1 MYMDREIYVN
11 FSFIFLLT
19 LLYTSH
25 HHPNTAAAAT
35 TTERRHAST
44 RHERA
49 RYHGRR
55 RQSPLP
61 SSSFRIAALTPHDP
75 HNVPRHVHTPRPT
88 PTPRRSMAK
97 NIFPA
102 LFSLGCVCRRGVP
115 ETAAA
120 TPSTG
125 ETVDVVGTYTRE
137 KLCVP
142 VLRGG
147 CAGGTGWTKKIF
159 AAASLSRC
167 WQQRKGGSADTHAH
181 AYPPPSMGRGCG
193 EIGRS
198 GTGLTRG
205 RKSESYPRSTET
217 GRRLFATRRG
227 NFGFFFSLGGF
238 FWCFFPVFSLFLS
251 GRNAC
256 ERVLERMGGGGF
268 EGNVTRETDTRKS
281 GRSS

>member
-1 MYMDREIYVN
+1 MDREIYVN

-25 HHPNTAAAAT
+25 HHPNTAAAAAT

-102 LFSLGCVCRRGVP
+102 LFSLGCVCRRGVS
-115 ETAAA
+115 ENAAA

-181 AYPPPSMGRGCG
+181 AYPPPTVDGAGVRRNC
-193 EIGRS
+193 RR

-227 NFGFFFSLGGF
+227 NFGFFFLWGF
-238 FWCFFPVFSLFLS
+238 FFGVFSLFFLFFFR
-251 GRNAC
+251 GEMHANVCLR
-256 ERVLERMGGGGF
+256 EWGGGF

>member
-25 HHPNTAAAAT
+25 HHPNTAAAAAT

-115 ETAAA
+115 ENAAA

-137 KLCVP
+137 KLCAGAA
-142 VLRGG
+142 RGLCG
-147 CAGGTGWTKKIF
+147 RHGVDEENFRRRIPF
-159 AAASLSRC
+159 SLLAAAKRGERGYARTRVSPPHRRWS
-167 WQQRKGGSADTHAH
+167 GGAEKLPQGD
-181 AYPPPSMGRGCG
+181 G
-193 EIGRS
+193 
-198 GTGLTRG
+198 
-205 RKSESYPRSTET
+205 
-217 GRRLFATRRG
+217 
-227 NFGFFFSLGGF
+227 
-238 FWCFFPVFSLFLS
+238 VD
-251 GRNAC
+251 
-256 ERVLERMGGGGF
+256 
-268 EGNVTRETDTRKS
+268 EGAKK
-281 GRSS
+281 